1 MNKEI
6 SFKTLL
12 NDFSN
17 WLNNKHHT
25 KTSKKA
31 SMPDKPAVESTLD
44 DTLNTHQRIQQQT
57 KYDRYHPL
65 YLQDRDVNSHF

>member
-17 WLNNKHHT
+17 WLSNKHHT